1 MSAIDS
7 DEGGQRELAEPI
19 QLSDTGVPVTGPA
32 VDKAARREYL
42 NGEFALVGNVSVEEA
57 IEISG
62 RYHASHY
69 RDKLPGRERARY
81 TIPANPRRDDDIRLT
96 AFIARAD
103 RAFAL
108 VKRMR
113 VFIHKDAGVQISDP
127 AEFEAIDGE
136 IATLDLESELD

>member
-1 MSAIDS
+1 MHEKTAIDS
-7 DEGGQRELAEPI
+7 DEGGERELAEPI
-19 QLSDTGVPVTGPA
+19 QLSGTRVPITKDPEA
-32 VDKAARREYL
+32 LRAYLDSEYVL
-42 NGEFALVGNVSVEEA
+42 CGNVSVEEA
-57 IEISG
+57 IEISD

-69 RDKLPGRERARY
+69 REHLPDRERARY